1 METSKNYFEQMA
13 EMQKQAMDSFQEAS
27 RKMMGSVGVQPD
39 SDKDSS
45 VTSMPNIEIFNDY
58 MKQQQQLI
66 QESMGYKDP
75 KEFMEKAPQQ
85 FNKYLELQND
95 FVAKFFRQ
103 YQEMLENS
111 GFKSMMGDVKMP
123 EMLADSFTRFNKM
136 VIEAN
141 NNMQAGVK
149 SMNMPNNMMG
159 MNMVPQMKNFMDAYN
174 QMYSFWEPM
183 QRFIQNGV
191 SQPEAINAFFS
202 QESFRKVMDSMMGFN
217 PTEGVQKMLESNNK
231 LFSEFVE
238 RFQNMTQQG
247 GDMTSELME
256 SMRKIPMMD
265 MSNMMNMSMNM
276 YKRLQQ
282 SFSPFTMV
290 FSQGKEGKAIS
301 MLRDAQYDYASF
313 LIKSAELQQKFYE
326 SGQKALPKVIK
337 SMNEKFMEE
346 KKMPTYEEFFNHFVD
361 ILEND
366 MTEVLKSDEYAKLQ
380 GDVSKLGLSVKKT
393 LDESMDILF
402 ENTPFVTR
410 HEADD
415 MTEEVHALR
424 EKVRA
429 LEEKLEEENKA
440 ASKKTASTASKASS
454 STTKKTSSTSAS

>member
-1 METSKNYFEQMA
+1 MV
-13 EMQKQAMDSFQEAS
+13 EMQKQAMESFQEAS
-27 RKMMGSVGVQPD
+27 KKMMESVGVQ
-39 SDKDSS
+39 SENSS
-45 VTSMPNIEIFNDY
+45 ANSVMSMPNTELFSDY
-58 MKQQQQLI
+58 MKQQQQLV

-85 FNKYLELQND
+85 FNKFLEIQND
-95 FVAKFFRQ
+95 FIAKFFSQ
-103 YQEMLENS
+103 YQEMLEKS
-111 GFKSMMGDVKMP
+111 GFKPMMGDVKMP
-123 EMLADSFTRFNKM
+123 EMLADSFTRLNKM
-136 VIEAN
+136 VMEAN
-141 NNMQAGVK
+141 NNMQEGIK
-149 SMNMPNNMMG
+149 SVNMPNMMG

-174 QMYSFWEPM
+174 QMYNFWEPM

-191 SQPEAINAFFS
+191 AQPEAINAFFS
-202 QESFRKVMDSMMGFN
+202 PESFRKVMDSMMGFN
-217 PTEGVQKMLESNNK
+217 PTEGMQKMLEKNNK

-238 RFQNMTQQG
+238 RFQTMTQQG
-247 GDMTSELME
+247 GDMTNEIME
-256 SMRKIPMMD
+256 SMRKLPMMD

-290 FSQGKEGKAIS
+290 FSQGKEGKAIT

-326 SGQKALPKVIK
+326 AGQKALPKVIK
-337 SMNEKFMEE
+337 SMSEKFTEE

-361 ILEND
+361 TLEND

-393 LDESMDILF
+393 LDESMDIFF

-410 HEADD
+410 NEADD
-415 MTEEVHALR
+415 MTEELHALR
-424 EKVRA
+424 EKVRT
-429 LEEKLEEENKA
+429 LEDKLEEESKS
-440 ASKKTASTASKASS
+440 ASKKTSSASSKSSS
-454 STTKKTSSTSAS
+454 STAKKTTSTSAS